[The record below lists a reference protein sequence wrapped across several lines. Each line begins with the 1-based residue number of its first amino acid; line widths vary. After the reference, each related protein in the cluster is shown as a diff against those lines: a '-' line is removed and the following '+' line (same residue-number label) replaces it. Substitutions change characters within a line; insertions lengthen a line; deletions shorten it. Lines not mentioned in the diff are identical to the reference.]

1 MMSNVGLEME
11 YTSVYQIY
19 IKCFWEKWWLTIQ
32 IVFFPSYQVE
42 VPNPRWQYKEPR
54 FWGILFWD
62 LYPGSF
68 NENRFK
74 LTFHLDPWKQCP
86 INPNDLYDTKQQTW
100 GYNWDSSKMMVKRL
114 TLFGC
119 KAQWCICN
127 LALDENDISSREAST
142 CTAKQESSAHCREKG
157 DGSVVSRVLSRVHC
171 REKCER
177 GDDSGVSW
185 RSISLGRE
193 ELSMFLKFRS
203 WKAAETPSH
212 PAHLSD
218 GKRWNSKGRVVCQ
231 HILSLSWIGIDLDLK
246 FNRPPLQM
254 AACPIVDTLPAVH
267 WFRDSPDPSGYWS
280 RWFLSMGGGQPKH
293 FWRILGPFPSGG
305 RYIIPYCF
313 KMYIWIIYIYIH
325 YTSSTAQGGGGSFKN
340 RKPIGEIGC
349 CESGMAERSHWW
361 TERWLRSPLFLS
373 LSLTIYLPTYLW
385 MYLSI
390 GLSLSF
396 I

>member
-1 MMSNVGLEME
+1 MMSNVGLKME

-19 IKCFWEKWWLTIQ
+19 IKCFWEKWWLTIR
-32 IVFFPSYQVE
+32 IVYFPSYQVK

-54 FWGILFWD
+54 FWGILSWD

-86 INPNDLYDTKQQTW
+86 IDPSDLYDTKQQTW
-100 GYNWDSSKMMVKRL
+100 GYNWDSAKMMVKRL

-142 CTAKQESSAHCREKG
+142 CTAKQESSVHCREKG

-185 RSISLGRE
+185 RSISFGRV

-203 WKAAETPSH
+203 WKAFAETPSH

-218 GKRWNSKGRVVCQ
+218 GKRWNSQQQCR
-231 HILSLSWIGIDLDLK
+231 LSTRFVTFWWIGIDLDLFFSTAHLSK
-246 FNRPPLQM
+246 WQRARLWTHYLQWILIPVVPGRM
-254 AACPIVDTLPAVH
+254 
-267 WFRDSPDPSGYWS
+267 S
-280 RWFLSMGGGQPKH
+280 GQPKH
-293 FWRILGPFPSGG
+293 FWRIQLVHFHPEAATL
-305 RYIIPYCF
+305 YHTAIHIHF
-313 KMYIWIIYIYIH
+313 KMYIWILYILYCIVLYYIILYYIILYCIVLYYIILYYIIYIYI
-325 YTSSTAQGGGGSFKN
+325 
-340 RKPIGEIGC
+340 
-349 CESGMAERSHWW
+349 
-361 TERWLRSPLFLS
+361 L
-373 LSLTIYLPTYLW
+373 
-385 MYLSI
+385 
-390 GLSLSF
+390 
-396 I
+396 